1 MVVSTTARAAF
12 IDNGGLQF
20 PAATVPAPGRGDGRR
35 RHRTRSGGRADLF
48 RTSSRRSYSG
58 DTNNPLGG
66 ETFVYRITNGSGSLN
81 SIERATID
89 SFAGFTTDVGYVSG
103 TGDAAPADASRGSS
117 GDIIGFDFKPF
128 PGTVGTAIA
137 PGQMTDLL
145 VIRTNSPTFTAST
158 LSLIDG
164 STGTPPASP
173 RPRSSPNRHRSGSC
187 CVRRG
192 GCSRAVAARDRRSL
206 RQFGCGA
213 GGRNRRRAVSSH
225 AHCSDMSR

>member
-1 MVVSTTARAAF
+1 MFIAQLEMRRALIIATAALVATVCTSARAAF

-20 PAATVPAPGRGDGRR
+20 PAATVPAPAGGTVVAD
-35 RHRTRSGGRADLF
+35 TRAVPVVAQTFSG
-48 RTSSRRSYSG
+48 TVQSQVISG

-137 PGQMTDLL
+137 PGQTTDFL
-145 VIRTNSPTFTAST
+145 VIRTNSPSFEAST

-164 STGTPPASP
+164 STGTAPSFAPAAVVP
-173 RPRSSPNRHRSGSC
+173 EPAGVGLLLC
-187 CVRRG
+187 AAGGLLARR
-192 GCSRAVAARDRRSL
+192 RRS
-206 RQFGCGA
+206 R
-213 GGRNRRRAVSSH
+213 
-225 AHCSDMSR
+225 